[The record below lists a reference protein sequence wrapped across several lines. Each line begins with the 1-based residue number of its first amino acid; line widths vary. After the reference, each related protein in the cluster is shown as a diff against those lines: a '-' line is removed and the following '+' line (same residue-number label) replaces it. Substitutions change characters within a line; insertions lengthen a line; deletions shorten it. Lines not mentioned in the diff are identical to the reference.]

1 MNALEYIFEYLIV
14 FPILVFIWFG
24 IFSTFM
30 FFLAKDLPVATIL
43 LMSMALVAT
52 IRITSYYKE
61 DLSKDLGKMIPFALL
76 AIFLVAPNFFSMELV
91 QERFSEVSSFVSDIL
106 KFAAFAVTVGWILRI
121 LYLVKRKVAGDGKK
135 VKMRRWCNQHFL
147 FAVICERRADKVEF
161 L

>member
-106 KFAAFAVTVGWILRI
+106 NLLRFRHSEICSFRSDSRVDLEDSVSGQKESGRRRKKSKNEKVVQPAFSI
-121 LYLVKRKVAGDGKK
+121 
-135 VKMRRWCNQHFL
+135 RRDL
-147 FAVICERRADKVEF
+147 
-161 L
+161 